1 MFKNTPWKKLCLVVA
16 VWALFGV
23 GAQALTIDTFQQAG
37 LLASSTTVGA
47 PQTLHMSAVGAI
59 GGGRSFRAE
68 KTGAGV
74 GVSRIEV
81 ADGAL
86 GYTQGAHAG
95 MASVV
100 WDGDTD
106 PTSVNYDGLAGV
118 DFSQDGGTAFNL
130 GLAFFDYPFNQPL
143 QVVLRVYDA
152 SRADGTKFSEVAL
165 TLDQYFDGPGTF
177 TIVLPFAL
185 FATAG
190 GSTVPAPAG
199 LRYATL
205 TTLGSNGAV
214 DIRNVGALTLTING
228 TSNAKAPDVIISPFV
243 TNGRCAAVPNLQGR
257 VLDDCSVCLN
267 HADAGKGR
275 DRCGTCRF
283 GPSGYAY
290 ASNKVIDDCN
300 LCPTESGYSFPHG
313 VTDSCGVC
321 VKGPPSYTYVDNS
334 AACDA
339 QRQNCTF
346 VAPTKQIRSFEK
358 QLLKKAEILKDRFVA
373 DVQRFLDHKCP
384 GSIERSDA
392 VVTEA
397 YGIIRSK
404 GKEVFRKGVQV
415 CGNSCVTVSFASD
428 VKALT
433 PQFRILEKEVAAT
446 AQMVQ
451 TCYRKRG
458 LTARPSKGGGRAS
471 QTIANVRQ
479 DISKL
484 IKDCQKTKVCP
495 KR

>member
-1 MFKNTPWKKLCLVVA
+1 MFLNLPWKKVVCVAA

-23 GAQALTIDTFQQAG
+23 AAQALTIDTFQEPG
-37 LLASSTTVGA
+37 LLASSTNVGS
-47 PQTLHMSAVGAI
+47 PRTLHMAAQGAL

-95 MASVV
+95 IASVT

-106 PTSVNYDGLAGV
+106 ATSVNYDGLAGI
-118 DFSQDGGTAFNL
+118 DFTQDGATAFNL
-130 GLAFFDYPFNQPL
+130 GLAFFDYPFNQSI

-152 SRADGTKFSEVAL
+152 SKADGTKFSEVTL

-177 TIVLPFAL
+177 TIELPFAL
-185 FATAG
+185 LATSGA
-190 GSTVPAPAG
+190 STVPAPAG

-205 TTLGSNGAV
+205 TTLGSQGAA
-214 DIRNVGALTLTING
+214 DIRNVGAITMTVNG
-228 TSNAKAPDVIISPFV
+228 SSNAKAPDAIISPFV
-243 TNGRCAAVPNLQGR
+243 TNGRCTAVPNLQGK
-257 VLDDCSVCLN
+257 VLDECSVCLN
-267 HADAGKGR
+267 HTDAGKGK

-283 GPSGYAY
+283 GPAGYAY
-290 ASNKVIDDCN
+290 SANKVIDGCN
-300 LCPTESGYSFPHG
+300 LCPSESGYSFPHG
-313 VTDSCGVC
+313 ITDSCGVC
-321 VKGPPSYTYVDNS
+321 IKGPAPYTYVDNS
-334 AACDA
+334 ATCDA

-358 QLLKKAEILKDRFVA
+358 QLLKKATILKDRFVA
-373 DVQRFLDHKCP
+373 DVQRFLDQKCP
-384 GSIERSDA
+384 GSIDRSDA

-397 YGIIRSK
+397 YAVIRSK
-404 GKEVFRKGVQV
+404 GRDVFRKGVQV
-415 CGNSCVTVSFASD
+415 CGNSCVTVSFAAD

-446 AQMVQ
+446 AQLVQ
-451 TCYRKRG
+451 SCYRKRG
-458 LTARPSKGGGRAS
+458 ITARPIKGGSRAS
-471 QTIANVRQ
+471 QTIAGVRQ